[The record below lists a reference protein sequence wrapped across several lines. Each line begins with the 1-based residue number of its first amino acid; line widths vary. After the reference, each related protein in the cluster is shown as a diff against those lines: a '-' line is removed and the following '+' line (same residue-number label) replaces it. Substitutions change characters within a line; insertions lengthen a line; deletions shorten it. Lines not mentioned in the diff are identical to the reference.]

1 MLPDNFVNDELLNT
15 RISNLVGGNMKIV
28 EDYAERVMEQV
39 VNEKVNETKEEFV
52 KNLDKKGFTM
62 VAITEMVEVDV
73 EFVRKTL
80 SK

>member
-52 KNLDKKGFTM
+52 KNLDKKRFYHGGNH
-62 VAITEMVEVDV
+62 
-73 EFVRKTL
+73 
-80 SK
+80 